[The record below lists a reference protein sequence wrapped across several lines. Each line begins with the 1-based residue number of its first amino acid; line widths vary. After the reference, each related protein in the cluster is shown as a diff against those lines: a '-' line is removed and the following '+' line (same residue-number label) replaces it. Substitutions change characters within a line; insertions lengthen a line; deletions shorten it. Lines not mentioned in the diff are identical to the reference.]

1 MHRLLLELASV
12 RLGYL
17 KKEPIEEG
25 RFEESAWKG
34 SARDHPWSLQRRTE
48 QRLVAQKARSQANM
62 RPIGLASSTHS
73 SHHTGSVNRTAIDS
87 PVERKPAKPLT
98 QIKIGDMSMTCSI
111 V

>member
-34 SARDHPWSLQRRTE
+34 SARDHPWSLQWRTE

-73 SHHTGSVNRTAIDS
+73 SHPTGSVNRTAIN
-87 PVERKPAKPLT
+87 PP
-98 QIKIGDMSMTCSI
+98 
-111 V
+111 